1 MVSAVGSKDY
11 FRSRSSEDE
20 ALPPLTLW
28 LEERDWDTEGGD
40 GEHLDGHG
48 FGLRDE
54 DDRALAWDD
63 PILAAGGVLV
73 LKVAGTSHR
82 LSQIQDGRFAPGSSL
97 SLHPDPENQYDD
109 NAVGVWDASGRVQAG
124 FVPADSAEEL
134 GQRLKRERL
143 EVFCLWEW
151 RDESGQRCGLRM
163 LIHPPGVGLRR
174 QPKRLR

>member
-1 MVSAVGSKDY
+1 MSAVGFKDF
-11 FRSRSSEDE
+11 FRSHRSGGA

-28 LEERDWDTEGGD
+28 LEERDWDTEGGE

-63 PILAAGGVLV
+63 SILAASGVLV

-82 LSQIQDGRFAPGSSL
+82 LSQIQDDRLGSGSSL
-97 SLHPDPENQYDD
+97 LLRPDPENAYDE

-151 RDESGQRCGLRM
+151 RDGSGQRCGLRM
-163 LIHPPGVGLRR
+163 LIHPPRVGLRR

>member
-1 MVSAVGSKDY
+1 MG
-11 FRSRSSEDE
+11 FRDLFSSRSSNRL
-20 ALPPLTLW
+20 AVAPRTLW

-63 PILAAGGVLV
+63 PTLTAAGVVV

-82 LSQIQDGRFAPGSSL
+82 LADIQDERFAPGSSL
-97 SLHPDPENQYDD
+97 SLRPDPKNEYDR
-109 NAVGVWDASGRVQAG
+109 NAVGVWDASGKVQAG
-124 FVPADSAEEL
+124 FVPADSAEAL
-134 GQRLKRERL
+134 GKRLTGERL
-143 EVFCLWEW
+143 EAFCLWEW

-163 LIHPPGVGLRR
+163 LIHPSGVAVRR
-174 QPKRLR
+174 QPKRLP